1 LNIKTLNITTPNSLV
16 ISSNSSNDLDVK
28 IANIVINPGTG
39 KIQDVNEV
47 LSKEDDIEYIV
58 MPGFIDAHNHSRQI
72 ALQAFPESGWKEP
85 TSKPNPDEMENIF
98 KWFLLDALKAGVTYI
113 CDWPE
118 LPLYDNTSIIP
129 KATKEVGLQGCFRLL
144 LEHDK
149 GEKLPD
155 PSEAAKKLE
164 NLIISN
170 KSNNIQYAVWI
181 PEENK
186 LEFNRPVL
194 RFLGNLQACLS
205 KNESLFFQMHLAE
218 NEGRKKAC
226 ERALDKLIW
235 EGLVKSSN
243 KNRTV
248 FIHAI
253 WIDERD
259 LTILKKHKNN
269 FGIVT
274 CPKFSDGRLAP
285 IKDILSFGIPIGLGS
300 DTSSSDPFSL
310 IRKII
315 SIHKS
320 QEKSKHISIEEAF
333 YMATLG
339 GAEIFGMQNQIGSI
353 KNGKDADIVLVKSPA
368 AIDINLFQENVEKE
382 KKIKAIKRL
391 FTRNVLRR
399 EHIDTV
405 YVKGTEFVK
414 NGEYIKDDVNE
425 EAIVIEGKDAAKK
438 IMSRFNSF

>member
-1 LNIKTLNITTPNSLV
+1 MEIKKTLV
-16 ISSNSSNDLDVK
+16 ISSNSANDLDVK
-28 IANIVINPGTG
+28 IANIVINQEKGT
-39 KIQDVNEV
+39 IQEVND
-47 LSKEDDIEYIV
+47 LSSKENDIEYIA

-85 TSKPNPDEMENIF
+85 TSKPESDNEMKSIF

-118 LPLYDNTSIIP
+118 LPLYDETGIIP
-129 KATKEVGLQGCFRLL
+129 EATEELGLQGCFRLL

-155 PSEAAKKLE
+155 PSKAAEKLE
-164 NLIISN
+164 KLIKSN
-170 KSNNIQYAVWI
+170 KPKNKSKNIQYAVWI

-300 DTSSSDPFSL
+300 DTSSPDPFSL

-353 KNGKDADIVLVKSPA
+353 KKDKYADIVLVKSPA

-405 YVKGTEFVK
+405 YVKGKELVNNGKYIKDVVNEETIVK
-414 NGEYIKDDVNE
+414 NGKN
-425 EAIVIEGKDAAKK
+425 AAKE